1 MFVHLDIPSRTNV
14 ALRMYDFLSAA
25 TGIIPNLVGM
35 KYSHYDLMDFADCIR
50 FFEPRYNMLY
60 GHEEYMLGALTHG
73 AEGFVGSTF
82 NLTFLMPHYLQ
93 LVISGSAH
101 EKEANHNLEIPLA
114 LKMQE
119 RSHDF
124 IGVMFR
130 YGGIPTLKAVLTAQG
145 FSCGD
150 LRLPGRSLPKD
161 KAEAAIADIKALGF
175 DISK

>member
-1 MFVHLDIPSRTNV
+1 
-14 ALRMYDFLSAA
+14 MYDFLNAA
-25 TGIIPNLVGM
+25 TGVIPNLVGM

-93 LVISGSAH
+93 LVQSGSSH
-101 EKEANHNLEIPLA
+101 EKESNNNLEMPLA

-130 YGGIPTLKAVLTAQG
+130 HGGIPVLKAVVKAQG
-145 FSCGD
+145 FDCGN
-150 LRLPGRSLPKD
+150 LRLPGRSLPAD
-161 KAEAAIADIKALGF
+161 KVQAALHDIETLGF